1 MSEWLKLTVLEVGS
15 SWVWTPVLPGEWF
28 LFEISGDVEIEVAQ
42 GDGRWLIG
50 DAIVLDNRSQSLCLP
65 CPPVI
70 EESDRRLAFRT
81 GEGVR
86 FQAGWTV
93 TVFSSSQPPP
103 TSESDPAI
111 VNLLQSL
118 QTGQQAISQRLEQP
132 ITAQVDPALD
142 AKIQTLLAGQA
153 ELLDQFPVTVQS
165 DPTIV
170 SALQTLLTGQQAIG
184 LRLEQPITAQVDP
197 ALDAKIQTL
206 LAGQAELLDQF
217 PVTVQSDPAITE
229 GIQAILQRLTPVS
242 VTALTPVSQSFTV
255 SQSSIYGNLSFL
267 TGTFANMTDANPGT
281 GAATNA
287 GSIEW
292 IQATFESAIDCAG
305 IQVGGGGLPN
315 WGGVAAYLNGK
326 QLQYSLNGTD
336 WIVLSDIARVTDSG
350 STQFVISAFP
360 RVTAR
365 FFRVVGN
372 SWLSTTEFRFF
383 N

>member
-111 VNLLQSL
+111 VNLLQTL
-118 QTGQQAISQRLEQP
+118 QTGQQSISQRLEQP

-142 AKIQTLLAGQA
+142 AKIQALLSGQ
-153 ELLDQFPVTVQS
+153 V
-165 DPTIV
+165 
-170 SALQTLLTGQQAIG
+170 
-184 LRLEQPITAQVDP
+184 
-197 ALDAKIQTL
+197 
-206 LAGQAELLDQF
+206 ELLDQF
-217 PVTVQSDPAITE
+217 PVTVQSDPAIVSALQTLLTGQQAISLRLDQPIITQPDPAISS
-229 GIQAILQRLTPVS
+229 GIQQILQILNPPAVS
-242 VTALTPVSQSFTV
+242 ALSPISNTFTV
-255 SQSSIYGNLSFL
+255 TQSNVYQSL
-267 TGTFANMTDANPGT
+267 TGTYANFNDGNGGT
-281 GAATNA
+281 GGAT
-287 GSIEW
+287 GSSSFEW
-292 IQATFESAIDCAG
+292 IQATFATAVRVSG
-305 IQVGGGGLPN
+305 IRVGGGTLPG
-315 WGGVAAYLNGK
+315 WGIVSPYLNGK
-326 QLQYSLNGTD
+326 QIQASADGSS
-336 WIVLSDIARVTDSG
+336 WSVLATVVRVEDSG
-350 STQFVISAFP
+350 PNQFPIFSFTP
-360 RVTAR
+360 TTAR
-365 FFRVVGN
+365 FFRLAGT
-372 SWLSTTEFRFF
+372 SWLATTEFRFF